1 MCISNRQSRRKQ
13 NKATL
18 KNNSKSIEHLPV
30 QFTPITDYE
39 VAREATNALMSY
51 LRRAFH
57 EYTHA
62 LKPRHIASM
71 QLAIALHTGDEHVRR
86 CAAHFPRL
94 AGPLE
99 IELVMIE
106 RQLGSLGLN

>member
-1 MCISNRQSRRKQ
+1 MCISNRQSRRKR
-13 NKATL
+13 NRAAL
-18 KNNSKSIEHLPV
+18 KNNTKSIKPLPV

-62 LKPRHIASM
+62 PKPRHIASM

-86 CAAHFPRL
+86 CAAHFSTL
-94 AGPLE
+94 AGPLQ
-99 IELVMIE
+99 IELAMIE
-106 RQLGSLGLN
+106 RQLGGAGLN

>member
-1 MCISNRQSRRKQ
+1 MFISNRHSRRKR
-13 NKATL
+13 NKL
-18 KNNSKSIEHLPV
+18 SPKNNSKSIKPLTV
-30 QFTPITDYE
+30 QSVPITDYE
-39 VAREATNALMSY
+39 VACEATNALMNY

-86 CAAHFPRL
+86 CAAHFPIL
-94 AGPLE
+94 TGPLL
-99 IELVMIE
+99 IDLAMIN
-106 RQLGSLGLN
+106 RQLHWAEVH

>member
-1 MCISNRQSRRKQ
+1 MCISNRQPRRKQ
-13 NKATL
+13 NKATH
-18 KNNSKSIEHLPV
+18 KNNSKSTKPLPV

-39 VAREATNALMSY
+39 VAREATSALMSY
-51 LRRAFH
+51 LRRVFR

-86 CAAHFPRL
+86 CATNFATL
-94 AGPLE
+94 TGPLQ
-99 IELVMIE
+99 IELGMIE
-106 RQLGSLGLN
+106 RQLGSVGLN